1 MYGSRHGLGLVRSL
15 SRGKFFGDG
24 GCDVAGDGGCDVAEG
39 DSEESPRPRLSS
51 FADCADPPLGIGVAA
66 ASA

>member
-1 MYGSRHGLGLVRSL
+1 MYGARRALGLVRSL
-15 SRGKFFGDG
+15 SVGKFF
-24 GCDVAGDGGCDVAEG
+24 GDGGCDVAEG
-39 DSEESPRPRLSS
+39 DSEESARPRLSS